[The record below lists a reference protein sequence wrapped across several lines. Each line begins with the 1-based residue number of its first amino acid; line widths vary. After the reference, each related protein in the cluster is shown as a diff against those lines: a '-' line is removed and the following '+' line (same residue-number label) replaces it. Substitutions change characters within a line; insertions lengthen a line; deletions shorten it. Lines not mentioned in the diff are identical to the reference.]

1 MTVTTNARSDNG
13 WLERVQLPRIEL
25 HSIRQSKTKQIAFPG
40 CRSADGALPSAA
52 ASWSG
57 TAARSKLRQP
67 SNPAAT
73 DGSFVRK
80 LLTTDAFDKA
90 ALFVSLIEYINKIV
104 LTAAPEG
111 EHVANK
117 DRRDFFYRASLR
129 AIFNYTSLRRQVA
142 YEKFSPQKSRTQQ
155 LMTRNNVP
163 ACETKI

>member
-1 MTVTTNARSDNG
+1 MTVTTNARSDDG
-13 WLERVQLPRIEL
+13 WLVRAQLPRIEL

-40 CRSADGALPSAA
+40 RRSADGALPSAA

-67 SNPAAT
+67 SKPAAT
-73 DGSFVRK
+73 DGPFVRK
-80 LLTTDAFDKA
+80 FLTTDVFHKA
-90 ALFVSLIEYINKIV
+90 VLFVSLIECINKIL

-129 AIFNYTSLRRQVA
+129 TIFNYTSLRRQVA
-142 YEKFSPQKSRTQQ
+142 YERFSSQKKPYTII
-155 LMTRNNVP
+155 ND
-163 ACETKI
+163 AK